1 MKPPFRLKSSLAMR
15 IVRNRH
21 DNAVWFWQQRRVLRS
36 MRRAFAAGTPIGL
49 DRQLVLEGG
58 WPDPDDTRPV
68 VFAACDEGYFDRF
81 GQHLAL
87 SSAARSPGTRVH
99 LHLYEPSAKCL
110 ADADELIRRCGGG
123 RLTVSREGPARNPFK
138 RPTSFYFASG
148 RFAVASRMR
157 KQIKA
162 PILMIDADGL
172 VANDLVEGF
181 AGLSQMEAGFILQ
194 PENTALY
201 RKVLASAIYLGTTG
215 PEVQEFFTR
224 LADGIGLA
232 LAMAGS
238 YHVDQIG
245 IHYALQYCSTHDWC
259 PRIEPLGLEWSDYC
273 FDPNSLI
280 WSTKGARKD
289 RYEELLAQVESGL
302 GDLG

>member
-1 MKPPFRLKSSLAMR
+1 MKPPFRFKSSLAMR
-15 IVRNRH
+15 ILRNRH
-21 DNAVWFWQQRRVLRS
+21 DNAVWFWQQQRVLRA
-36 MRRAFAAGTPIGL
+36 MRRAFAAPKPIEL
-49 DRQLVLEGG
+49 DRQLELEGG
-58 WPDPDDTRPV
+58 WPDAGDPRPV

-87 SSAARSPGTRVH
+87 SSAARSPDTRVH
-99 LHLYEPSAKCL
+99 LHLYEPSPECL
-110 ADADELIRRCGGG
+110 AQARAIIKRCGD
-123 RLTVSREGPARNPFK
+123 RLTISREGPARNPFN
-138 RPTSFYFASG
+138 RPMSFYFAAG

-162 PILMIDADGL
+162 PILMVDADGL

-181 AGLSQMEAGFILQ
+181 ARLAPIEAGFILQ

-201 RKVLASAIYLGTTG
+201 RRILASAIYLGTVG
-215 PEVQEFFTR
+215 DEVEEFFTR
-224 LADGIGLA
+224 LADGIGIA
-232 LAMAGS
+232 LAMAGR

-245 IHYALQYCSTHDWC
+245 IHYALEHCSRHQC
-259 PRIEPLGLEWSDYC
+259 GPRIDPLGLEWSDYR
-273 FDPNSLI
+273 FDPASLI

-289 RYEELLAQVESGL
+289 RYEELLAQVEGGL